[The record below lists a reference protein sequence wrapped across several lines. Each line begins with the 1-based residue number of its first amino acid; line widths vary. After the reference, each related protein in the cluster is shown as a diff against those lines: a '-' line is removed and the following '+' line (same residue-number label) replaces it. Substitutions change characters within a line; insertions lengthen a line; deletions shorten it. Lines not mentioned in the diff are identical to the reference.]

1 MTVIE
6 RLDKL
11 VISHPHCTKIPS
23 RNRVNRNAKL
33 EAFKD
38 KELMMI
44 QEFYS
49 DQPSKKYCGKLIQ
62 KKSGDYIFEDKFGRN
77 IMNITEFAI
86 NSKAYQTD
94 AVTLL

>member
-49 DQPSKKYCGKLIQ
+49 DQPSKKYSGKLVQ
-62 KKSGDYIFEDKFGRN
+62 KKSGDYIFEDKSGRN
-77 IMNITEFAI
+77 IMNITDFATHGQ
-86 NSKAYQTD
+86 KYQTD
-94 AVTLL
+94 RVTLV